1 MTYGTH
7 RSDNSFAHYP
17 TFLHYHKHLAN
28 DNAQCW
34 FVNRYVLVLSEQ
46 IIAHNFV
53 VLQSWIE
60 LRSGSSARVAN
71 QASLERGLYLRYT
84 DNTCL
89 EHTRPKITVPA
100 GKSFSDFI

>member
-7 RSDNSFAHYP
+7 RSDNSF
-17 TFLHYHKHLAN
+17 FEK
-28 DNAQCW
+28 
-34 FVNRYVLVLSEQ
+34 RYVLVLSEQ

-60 LRSGSSARVAN
+60 LRSGSSTRVAN

-89 EHTRPKITVPA
+89 EHSRYDNKSTVPISIT
-100 GKSFSDFI
+100 GKLYLSFI